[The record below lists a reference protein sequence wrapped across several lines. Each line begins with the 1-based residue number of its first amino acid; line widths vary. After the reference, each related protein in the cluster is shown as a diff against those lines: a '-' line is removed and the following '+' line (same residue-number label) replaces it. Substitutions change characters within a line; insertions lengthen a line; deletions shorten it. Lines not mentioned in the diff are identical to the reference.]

1 MTQRKYTT
9 GKRTFQHLTKEK
21 RAQIE
26 ILLRQGL
33 PKTQIAKAV
42 GIARS
47 TLYQELVRG
56 TVEQM
61 DSELRVY
68 RTYLADTGQCVY
80 EENRKNSRP
89 PLKLMK
95 AQEYILYAEQ
105 RMLQDKMAP
114 DPLCGRARLE
124 GNFDETVCAKTLYNY
139 IDQGLLRVKNIDLP
153 LRVRRKRKASR
164 LRKHRRCYGESIDE
178 RPLEV
183 ESRETFG
190 HWEIDTVIGS
200 ADSSEVLLTL
210 DERMTRKRHIVKL
223 PAKTAKAVE
232 EGLKQLRKEYGK
244 TWPKVFRTIT
254 CDNGSEFASLSE
266 LFTDTKIYYA
276 HPYSAWERGTNEKQN
291 SLIHRFFPKGKSF
304 TSVSEEA
311 IKLVEDWINNLPRK
325 FLEYH
330 SPYKIS
336 NSVLFDYCN
345 LMYSN
350 RSFL

>member
-33 PKTQIAKAV
+33 AKTQIAKAV

-47 TLYQELVRG
+47 TLYRELARG
-56 TVEQM
+56 TVEQL
-61 DSELRVY
+61 DSELRVHHVY
-68 RTYLADTGQCVY
+68 FSDTGQRVY

-95 AQEYILYAEQ
+95 AQKFILYAEQ
-105 RMLQDKMAP
+105 MMLQEKMAP

-153 LRVRRKRKASR
+153 LRVRRKRKLSR

-178 RPLEV
+178 RPVDV

-232 EGLKQLRKEYGK
+232 EGLKQVRKEYGK
-244 TWPKVFRTIT
+244 AWSKVFRTIT
-254 CDNGSEFASLSE
+254 CDNGSEFSDAEGLKRARRGKKTRTE
-266 LFTDTKIYYA
+266 VFYC
-276 HPYSAWERGTNEKQN
+276 HPYSSYERGSNENQN
-291 SLIHRFFPKGKSF
+291 RLIRRHVPKGTDLDTISKRD
-304 TSVSEEA
+304 VKEIE
-311 IKLVEDWINNLPRK
+311 KWINEYPRA
-325 FLEYH
+325 
-330 SPYKIS
+330 
-336 NSVLFDYCN
+336 LFGGRSSDM
-345 LMYSN
+345 LFQDELN
-350 RSFL
+350 RLAL

>member
-1 MTQRKYTT
+1 MTQEQYTT

-33 PKTQIAKAV
+33 PKTQIAEAV

-47 TLYQELVRG
+47 TLYRELDRG

-61 DSELRVY
+61 DSELRVHRIY
-68 RTYLADTGQCVY
+68 FGDTGQRVY

-95 AQEYILYAEQ
+95 AQKFILYAEQ
-105 RMLQDKMAP
+105 MMLQDKMAP

-124 GNFDETVCAKTLYNY
+124 GNFDEIVSAKTLYNY

-153 LRVRRKRKASR
+153 LRVRRKRKTYR

-178 RPLEV
+178 RPVDV
-183 ESRETFG
+183 ENRERFG

-244 TWPKVFRTIT
+244 PGRKFSVRSPAIT
-254 CDNGSEFASLSE
+254 A
-266 LFTDTKIYYA
+266 
-276 HPYSAWERGTNEKQN
+276 
-291 SLIHRFFPKGKSF
+291 
-304 TSVSEEA
+304 V
-311 IKLVEDWINNLPRK
+311 NLPHCPSCLRIRK
-325 FLEYH
+325 YTTRTPTVRGREAR
-330 SPYKIS
+330 
-336 NSVLFDYCN
+336 
-345 LMYSN
+345 MRN
-350 RSFL
+350 RTP